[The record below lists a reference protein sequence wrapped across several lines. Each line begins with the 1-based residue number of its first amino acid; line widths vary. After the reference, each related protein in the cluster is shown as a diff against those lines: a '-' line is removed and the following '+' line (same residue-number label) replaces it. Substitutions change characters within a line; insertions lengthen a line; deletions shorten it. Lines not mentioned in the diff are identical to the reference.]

1 MAANLILFMLVRL
14 RCSFQYPFNDGVSIH
29 SLGFAFEVEKHTVAE
44 RSVGY
49 GPNIFAGD
57 MASSSADCVFGVAR
71 FTSSAKTMFE
81 NIGPG

>member
-1 MAANLILFMLVRL
+1 MLVRL

-49 GPNIFAGD
+49 GPNVFAGD
-57 MASSSADCVFGVAR
+57 MQAIIQQCPDLSTDDEGLS
-71 FTSSAKTMFE
+71 TSWT
-81 NIGPG
+81 